1 MAYGQ
6 QVVIHLK
13 FSAGRA
19 VGTDVRVTMN
29 AGEQGFPGKID
40 ETGDNAQV
48 TVEAIDQGSGGPPR
62 GTTQVFMVFV
72 YTTKV
77 DCTVTLVPR

>member
-1 MAYGQ
+1 MVERHPDFY
-6 QVVIHLK
+6 LK
-13 FSAGRA
+13 RTREALIADPVF
-19 VGTDVRVTMN
+19 
-29 AGEQGFPGKID
+29 EPQF
-40 ETGDNAQV
+40 
-48 TVEAIDQGSGGPPR
+48 VEAIDQGSGGPPR